1 MRKTLL
7 SVILCAATSVAMAGT
22 APDFASMKNVQ
33 QKKKAF
39 FDYIYASV
47 EKENK
52 KILAER
58 KQLLNEKP
66 NSKVVKNLC
75 KKYSKDCDNIDGA
88 KVKTLLKRVDFI
100 TPSLAL
106 AQAANESA
114 WGTSRF
120 ARKANNYYGQ
130 WCFSKGCG
138 LVPSRRNEGSSHEVR
153 KFSDAQG
160 SVRSYLMNL
169 NTHRAYEGVRNI
181 RAKARAAGKMP
192 TGMDLAKGLN
202 KYSERGE
209 EYVKEIQSMISYN
222 KLPQKYDEKFF
233 AAIK

>member
-1 MRKTLL
+1 MRKILL
-7 SVILCAATSVAMAGT
+7 SVILCAASVATMAGT

-58 KQLLNEKP
+58 KQLLNKKP
-66 NSKVVKNLC
+66 NSAAVKKIC
-75 KKYSKDCDNIDGA
+75 EKYSSDCNSIDGA
-88 KVKTLLKRVDFI
+88 KVKTLLKRVDI
-100 TPSLAL
+100 VTPSLAL

-138 LVPSRRNEGSSHEVR
+138 LVPNRRNEGSSHEVR

-160 SVRSYLMNL
+160 SVRSYMMNL
-169 NTHRAYEGVRNI
+169 NTHRAYASIRDI
-181 RAKARAAGKMP
+181 RAKARASGKNP
-192 TGMDLAKGLN
+192 EGMELAKGLN

-209 EYVKEIQSMISYN
+209 EYVKEIRSMISYN

-233 AAIK
+233 ASVK